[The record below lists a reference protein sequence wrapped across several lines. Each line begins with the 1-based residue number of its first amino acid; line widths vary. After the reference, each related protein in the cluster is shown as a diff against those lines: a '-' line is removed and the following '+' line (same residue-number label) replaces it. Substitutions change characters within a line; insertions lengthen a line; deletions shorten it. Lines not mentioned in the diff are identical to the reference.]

1 MDECVRRVTEGN
13 TDNSGYVFFL
23 PQAPDVM
30 LTDMEAN
37 FHLDVD
43 KFDFKDRWGRLH
55 EQFNLGAGRAVCMS
69 SLTSRTGRAVWL
81 QGQVEQFDFK
91 DR

>member
-1 MDECVRRVTEGN
+1 MCD
-13 TDNSGYVFFL
+13 FP

-43 KFDFKDRWGRLH
+43 KFEFKDR
-55 EQFNLGAGRAVCMS
+55 
-69 SLTSRTGRAVWL
+69 
-81 QGQVEQFDFK
+81 
-91 DR
+91 

>member
-1 MDECVRRVTEGN
+1 MAECVTGVTEGN
-13 TDNSGYVFFL
+13 TDYSGYVVFL

-43 KFDFKDRWGRLH
+43 KFDFKDRWGSLH
-55 EQFNLGAGRAVCMS
+55 EQFNLGQV
-69 SLTSRTGRAVWL
+69 
-81 QGQVEQFDFK
+81 GQFA
-91 DR
+91 